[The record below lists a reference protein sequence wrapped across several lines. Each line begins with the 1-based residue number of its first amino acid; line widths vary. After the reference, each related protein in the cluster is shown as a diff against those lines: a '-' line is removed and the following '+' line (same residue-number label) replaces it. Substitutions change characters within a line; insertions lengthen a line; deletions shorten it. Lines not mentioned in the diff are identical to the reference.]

1 MTSQSIRDAV
11 HDGDYVR
18 AAELF
23 VEWTLQL
30 PPGETALAELA
41 ELARWT
47 RTEVACAQAHSQS
60 HLQALRDESHAS
72 SAYSQ

>member
-1 MTSQSIRDAV
+1 MTTQSIRDAV

-23 VEWTLQL
+23 LEWAQRL
-30 PPGETALAELA
+30 PPGEEALAELA

-47 RTEVACAQAHSQS
+47 RAEVACTRTHWEA

>member
-11 HDGDYVR
+11 HDGDFVR

-23 VEWTLQL
+23 VEWAQRL
-30 PPGETALAELA
+30 PPGEEAFAELA

-47 RTEVACAQAHSQS
+47 RAEVACAQTHGRAR
-60 HLQALRDESHAS
+60 LQALRDESHAS

>member
-23 VEWTLQL
+23 VEWAQRL
-30 PPGETALAELA
+30 PPGEAALAELA

-47 RTEVACAQAHSQS
+47 RTEVACARTHCEARI
-60 HLQALRDESHAS
+60 QALRDESHAS
-72 SAYSQ
+72 SAYAR